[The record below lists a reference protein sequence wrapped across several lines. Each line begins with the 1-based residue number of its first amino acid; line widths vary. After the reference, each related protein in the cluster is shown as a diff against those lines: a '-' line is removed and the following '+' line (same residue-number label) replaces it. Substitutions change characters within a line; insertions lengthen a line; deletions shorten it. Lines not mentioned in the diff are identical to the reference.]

1 MIGVVTALKEERWA
15 VRRSL
20 GTTFAGTLRGLE
32 LDLGEGVALLC
43 TGMGA
48 DRVCRGAT
56 LLERLYAPRLF
67 VLVGF
72 SVGLRDS
79 LQVGDLFVDDRG
91 DESLRRRLREL
102 LPSVSEGRVAT
113 SGFLHTASQKRS
125 FAEGHP
131 GSSLSDLES
140 EAFLRHA
147 GVLGSTFVLRA
158 ISDTVSTDL
167 PLNFG
172 ELADRQGFPDTT
184 AIARALLRRPG
195 ALPGL
200 IRTGRDAGVASRR
213 LLEALTLLR
222 EHIEENGER

>member
-1 MIGVVTALKEERWA
+1 LIGVVTALKEERQA

-32 LDLGEGVALLC
+32 LDLGDGVALLC

-48 DRVCRGAT
+48 DRVRRGVT
-56 LLERLYAPRLF
+56 LLNRLYAPRLF
-67 VLVGF
+67 ALVGF
-72 SVGLRDS
+72 SVGLEDS
-79 LQVGDLFVDDRG
+79 LKVGDLFVDERG

-131 GSSLSDLES
+131 ENPLSDLES

-147 GVLGSTFVLRA
+147 GVLGSPFVLRVV
-158 ISDTVSTDL
+158 SDTVSTDL

-172 ELADRQGFPDTT
+172 ELADRKGFPDVA
-184 AIARALLRRPG
+184 AIARALLRRPA

-200 IRTGRDAGVASRR
+200 IRTGRDATVAARR
-213 LLEALTLLR
+213 LQEALTLLS
-222 EHIEENGER
+222 EHLEENGEN